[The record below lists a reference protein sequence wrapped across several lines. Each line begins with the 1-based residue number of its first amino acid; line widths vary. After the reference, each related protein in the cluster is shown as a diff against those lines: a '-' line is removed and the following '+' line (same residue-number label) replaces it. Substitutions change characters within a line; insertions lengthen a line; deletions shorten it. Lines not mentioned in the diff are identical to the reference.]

1 MSARA
6 PSARDATRDEEGA
19 VDGIKSS
26 FGMLAQA
33 AVAKSDT
40 IDAHAT
46 TIAAQ
51 AKAIAELTAT
61 NTILVA
67 ALTAA
72 KNKPTRTITPLPG
85 SATNTTSHTLNSAG
99 ITCLTRTP
107 KAGNVVFVTSQD
119 CSICGKNQYHIPANC
134 LKAPQNAA
142 IKARVAAKWAAEKAL
157 KEAQAAA
164 TK

>member
-61 NTILVA
+61 NAILVA
-67 ALTAA
+67 DLAA
-72 KNKPTRTITPLPG
+72 ARSKPARTTTPPPG
-85 SATNTTSHTLNSAG
+85 FAANATGHTLNSAG
-99 ITCLTRTP
+99 VACPTRTS
-107 KAGNVVFVTSQD
+107 KTGNVVFVTSQE
-119 CSICGKNQYHIPANC
+119 CSIYGKNQYHIPANC
-134 LKAPQNAA
+134 LEAPQNAA
-142 IKARVAAKWAAEKAL
+142 IKARVAVRWAAEKVL
-157 KEAQAAA
+157 KAAQVAA